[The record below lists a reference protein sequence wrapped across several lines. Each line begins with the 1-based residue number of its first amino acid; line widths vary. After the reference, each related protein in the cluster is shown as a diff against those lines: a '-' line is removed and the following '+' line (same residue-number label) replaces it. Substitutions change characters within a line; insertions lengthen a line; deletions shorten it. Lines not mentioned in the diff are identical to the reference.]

1 MKTLCCLL
9 ILPDI
14 KDFNHVQ
21 RWEDDIKWATNVY
34 SQYPYPDTS
43 TITPEQRWA
52 LGYIVWKKLIDYNT
66 NSNIKVYFV
75 RTDYRLSTGSHIVE
89 DDIIRI
95 GFNSNFGHILYK
107 TITAFK
113 LLSNFDFVVR
123 GNVNTIID
131 IFSLYSFLQSVR
143 NTDIF
148 TSPFWE
154 GGDYPFGYFMLFSK
168 DIVSLLSNV
177 SINDDARWLTE
188 DTADDYEM
196 TRIILKE
203 HVQIMLAGCDSP
215 WTSMSRVKPDNPKFN
230 KYGIRFEDSETSTVV
245 LETLK
250 TTPDSVFLYR
260 LRSLQDKTYIPVYKQ
275 IVKHIWNKVVKE
287 KYSNLVIYNEIGYK
301 VPHLEYERDEQLLAS
316 RYISPD
322 DTVLELGARYG
333 SVSCIINKILKNKTH
348 QVAVEPDKTVW
359 DVLER
364 NKQENQCEFII
375 YKGIVSSKS
384 YDLKLNGYGSTVDI
398 TNTITTMD
406 TIQVDNISLDELQK
420 RTGLKFNVLVADCE
434 GFLEVFLKE
443 NDWLYDQLTCI
454 LFECDRPDVCN
465 YNLIKAEL
473 VQRGFSVAENGFQC
487 VFKKHFQIDQAS

>member
-14 KDFNHVQ
+14 KDSVHLQ
-21 RWEDDIKWATNVY
+21 RWEDNVKWARDIY
-34 SQYPYPDTS
+34 LQYPYPDTS
-43 TITPEQRWA
+43 AITPEQRWA
-52 LGYIVWKKLIDYNT
+52 LGYVVWKKLIEYNT
-66 NSNIKVYFV
+66 NPNIKVYFV
-75 RTDYRLSTGSHIVE
+75 RTDHILATGSHVID

-95 GFNSNFGHILYK
+95 GFDSKFGHIFYK

-113 LLSNFDFVVR
+113 LLSEYDFVVR

-131 IFSLYSFLQSVR
+131 IFSLHSFLQTIR
-143 NTDIF
+143 DTNIYA
-148 TSPFWE
+148 SPYWE
-154 GGDYPFGYFMLFSK
+154 GGDYAFGYFMLLSK
-168 DIVSLLSNV
+168 DVVSLLSNV

-196 TRIILKE
+196 SRIIVKK
-203 HVQIMLAGCDSP
+203 HTQIMLAGCDSP
-215 WTSMSRVKPDNPKFN
+215 WFNTSQTKPDNPKFN
-230 KYGIRFEDSETSTVV
+230 KYGIRFEDSDTSAFV

-275 IVKHIWNKVVKE
+275 IVKHIWNKVVKQR
-287 KYSNLVIYNEIGYK
+287 YSNLVIYNEIGYR

-316 RYISPD
+316 KYISPD

-359 DVLER
+359 DALER
-364 NKQENQCEFII
+364 NKRENQCEFII

-406 TIQVDNISLDELQK
+406 TIHVDNISLEELQN

-443 NDWLYDQLTCI
+443 NYWLYDQLTCI

-465 YNLIKAEL
+465 YNLIKTEL
-473 VQRGFSVAENGFQC
+473 LQHGFLIVENGFQC
-487 VFKKHFQIDQAS
+487 AFKKYCQGYQAS